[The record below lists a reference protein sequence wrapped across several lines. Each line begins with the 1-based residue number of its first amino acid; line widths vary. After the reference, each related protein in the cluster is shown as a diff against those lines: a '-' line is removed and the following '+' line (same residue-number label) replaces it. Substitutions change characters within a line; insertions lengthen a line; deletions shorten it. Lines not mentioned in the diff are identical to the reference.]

1 MANDLGSENMT
12 TKRNLLGMLGAAAL
26 APAFGAADKARLQG
40 ARGPRAAYF
49 PNSEVHTHDGRK
61 LRFYDDV
68 VRGKVV
74 AFNMMY
80 TSCTGICPGTTANL
94 MRVQEA
100 LSDQLGREVFMY
112 SLTLRPELDDA
123 AALRDYVQRY
133 AIRKGWTFLTGRPAE
148 IDLIRRR
155 LGFYNDDPV
164 LDADLAR
171 HTGMIRIG
179 NEALDRWAMC
189 PALASPKQITRAILH
204 LRA

>member
-1 MANDLGSENMT
+1 MT
-12 TKRNLLGMLGAAAL
+12 TKRNLLGLLGAAAL
-26 APAFGAADKARLQG
+26 APAFAAADKPKGKVPSGNREG
-40 ARGPRAAYF
+40 YF
-49 PNSEVHTHDGRK
+49 PNSIVHTHDGRK

-68 VRGKVV
+68 VKGKVV

-80 TSCTGICPGTTANL
+80 TSCAGICPGNTANL

-112 SLTLRPELDDA
+112 SITLRPELDDA

-133 AIRKGWTFLTGRPAE
+133 AIPEGWTFLTGKPAE
-148 IDLIRRR
+148 VDLIRRR

-164 LDADLAR
+164 LDADLTR
-171 HTGMIRIG
+171 HTGMVRIG
-179 NEALDRWAMC
+179 NESLDRWAMC
-189 PALASPKQITRAILH
+189 PALASPKQIARAILH